1 MTEGSNICPCMGC
14 AADRYPGCHV
24 SCGRYRGWKDQRRLE
39 RREKKEKMLE
49 GWEADARKRYAI
61 RQGQRRKRI

>member
-1 MTEGSNICPCMGC
+1 MTASGNICPCMGC
-14 AADRYPGCHV
+14 AADRHPGCHD
-24 SCGRYRGWKDQRRLE
+24 SCGKYQTWQSRR
-39 RREKKEKMLE
+39 RQVKREKKEKMLA